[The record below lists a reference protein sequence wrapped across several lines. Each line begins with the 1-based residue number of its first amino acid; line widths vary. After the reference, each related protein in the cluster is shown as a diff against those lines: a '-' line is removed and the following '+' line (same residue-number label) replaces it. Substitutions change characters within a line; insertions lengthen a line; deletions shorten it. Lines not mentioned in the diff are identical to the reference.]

1 MLSNSHSVGGSELQ
15 GDAYRAPQKRLLIVS
30 FSRVARDPRVMRQ
43 VRLFS
48 ENGYVVSTMGFGPT
62 PERAAE
68 HYSIPSSDDRSFSIH
83 QKIVHVRNLLLGRG
97 EARYR
102 DSIAYGTAMEKTASM
117 AQGFDVVL
125 GNDLLAL
132 PVALGFGV
140 PVHADLHEYS
150 LDQGVGW
157 QWRLKMLPLL
167 RWAAGF
173 LGRASSVSTV
183 APGIAERYARE
194 FGVDPFVVTNSPSY
208 FPGLEVLGV
217 GRPIRLTYMGAASR
231 LRSLE
236 MSVKAVIA
244 ANLVDPGSVILDC
257 YLVAGDEAYIE
268 ELSRLAGDVSVT
280 GVRVLPPVEFDR
292 IVPTLRSYDVSL
304 MFYPPTNTNVRHSLP
319 NKFFEAVQARVGV
332 LIGPSPEMVP
342 YVEEFGFGGIVPG
355 WSQEALDGAV
365 AGLSVGEVLGWKMAA
380 GRAAEVL
387 GAEQQDQKW
396 LDAINALTTNP
407 QKP

>member
-48 ENGYVVSTMGFGPT
+48 KQGFSVTTLGHGSRPSGT
-62 PERAAE
+62 HNHVELPAAIDAGLAKKAAVAVRMYTRRRAGRYAVWPEVQRIRAWKDATN
-68 HYSIPSSDDRSFSIH
+68 PR
-83 QKIVHVRNLLLGRG
+83 
-97 EARYR
+97 
-102 DSIAYGTAMEKTASM
+102 
-117 AQGFDVVL
+117 FDVVL

-355 WSQEALDGAV
+355 WSQEALDRAV

>member
-48 ENGYVVSTMGFGPT
+48 KHGFSVTTLGHGSRPSGVHNHVELPAAIDAGLAKKAAVAVRMYT
-62 PERAAE
+62 RRRAGRYAVWPEVQRIRAWKDATN
-68 HYSIPSSDDRSFSIH
+68 PR
-83 QKIVHVRNLLLGRG
+83 
-97 EARYR
+97 
-102 DSIAYGTAMEKTASM
+102 
-117 AQGFDVVL
+117 FDVVL

-268 ELSRLAGDVSVT
+268 QLSRLAGDVSVT

-355 WSQEALDGAV
+355 WSQEALDRAV